1 MRQIDISDIKINY
14 EDEFI
19 EGQTLLG
26 FQSET
31 RTLKS
36 EEASARKVE
45 EGTDWGTQN
54 IKAGRWTLH
63 MRFVVNTPSI
73 EGQFFFLG
81 GGEGIL

>member
-1 MRQIDISDIKINY
+1 MRQIGISDIKINY

-19 EGQTLLG
+19 EGQTLSG
-26 FQSET
+26 FQSEI

-45 EGTDWGTQN
+45 EDTDWGTQN

-63 MRFVVNTPSI
+63 MRFVVNTHSV
-73 EGQFFFLG
+73 EGQFFWG
-81 GGEGIL
+81 GKGIL